1 MKYYMIWFFN
11 FISRWTVMIPGNK
24 ILLFFHPKKKVTFF
38 HWIILK
44 PISDVKFVNIAN
56 LSITN
61 FCGIWKFLILSS
73 LKVYFKCLFRRSWG
87 SEIKSNYK
95 FNGNK
100 FALFHSYLVFT
111 RRPPPPAGSWK
122 QVTRKIKR
130 YFIAIEYI
138 VIFGRPVVFI
148 NWGKLKKNQGNW
160 IIGLEMA
167 SILMTRGRKRPPRYP

>member
-1 MKYYMIWFFN
+1 MKNHTLSATKLVQTLIWFFN

-24 ILLFFHPKKKVTFF
+24 ILLFFTPWKKVTFF
-38 HWIILK
+38 HGKILK

-122 QVTRKIKR
+122 QVTREIKR
-130 YFIAIEYI
+130 YFIVIEYI
-138 VIFGRPVVFI
+138 VIMQCFI
-148 NWGKLKKNQGNW
+148 ATEFLH
-160 IIGLEMA
+160 
-167 SILMTRGRKRPPRYP
+167 